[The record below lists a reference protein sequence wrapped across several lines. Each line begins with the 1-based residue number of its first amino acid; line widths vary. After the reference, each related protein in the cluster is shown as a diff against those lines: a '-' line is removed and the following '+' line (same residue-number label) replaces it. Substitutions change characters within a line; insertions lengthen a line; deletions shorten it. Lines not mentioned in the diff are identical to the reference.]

1 MTATS
6 LDATGPLPPTA
17 GPTTMTAATREIDR
31 REAGRQ
37 VGRTGAAAVP
47 ARRGWNYVLPKT
59 ARAAVGRHPRRL
71 APAVTYSAPK
81 GPRPKAGA
89 MMAAA
94 LVTNKRTG
102 EARRT
107 AVLIH
112 MAITGCR
119 STLIFTIGRM
129 TEAIGHTVIASMLV
143 RRPRGT
149 LLIVRMGT
157 RTKRRIDTYP
167 TGSRRTA
174 ITDAVITVATASM
187 PARHRTDDR
196 RTKAMP
202 AIMVDRIATMAI
214 GGLRLMTV
222 TKINRLVEPP

>member
-6 LDATGPLPPTA
+6 LNATGPLPPTA
-17 GPTTMTAATREIDR
+17 GPTTMTAATRAIDR

-47 ARRGWNYVLPKT
+47 ARRGWNYVLAKT
-59 ARAAVGRHPRRL
+59 ARGIGRHPRRL
-71 APAVTYSAPK
+71 APAVTNGAPK
-81 GPRPKAGA
+81 GPRPKAGV

-94 LVTNKRTG
+94 LVTSKRTG
-102 EARRT
+102 EAPRT

-112 MAITGCR
+112 MAITGR
-119 STLIFTIGRM
+119 HSTLIFTIGRM

-149 LLIVRMGT
+149 LLIVRT
-157 RTKRRIDTYP
+157 ATPTERRIDTYP

-174 ITDAVITVATASM
+174 ITDAAITVATASM

-196 RTKAMP
+196 RTK
-202 AIMVDRIATMAI
+202 
-214 GGLRLMTV
+214 
-222 TKINRLVEPP
+222 